1 MASLVNSANHLRQK
15 IIPTPH
21 QVFFPPN
28 GEECTLSTSFFVAS
42 IALILK
48 PGKEKKTTADI
59 CHGGE
64 CKISEQNYNKSNPAV
79 YEEDNRS

>member
-1 MASLVNSANHLRQK
+1 MASLVNSANHLRKK
-15 IIPTPH
+15 IIPIPH
-21 QVFFPPN
+21 QVFSPN

-48 PGKEKKTTADI
+48 PGKEKKTTTDI
-59 CHGGE
+59 CHGGK
-64 CKISEQNYNKSNPAV
+64 CKISEKNYNKSNPAV